1 MRAAFYAPLKP
12 PHHPTPSGDRRIVR
26 LFQAAF
32 ERIGVDTP
40 LASDFRSREP
50 TGDPS
55 VQAKMAADGDAR
67 ANAAIQVLAGSA
79 NFWFTYH
86 LYYKA
91 VDWFGPEAA
100 ARMGIPYVL
109 AEASYAPKRAGGPWD
124 LSHKRV
130 AHCVRE
136 AAAILCLN
144 PNDAACLAP
153 LLDDESTLIDFPPF
167 LDAVPYAS
175 AGEIRHEAR
184 TGIAAAIGADSNT
197 LWLLAVG
204 MMRGGDKA
212 ASYAALADA
221 LRLMPDTPDW
231 RLLVVGDGVERASI
245 ETQLRLAAPDRV
257 HFLGALDEAVLARTY
272 AAADVMVWPAHG
284 EAFGMAMLEA
294 QASGLPVVA
303 GRTGGV
309 HSVVANGQS
318 GWLTP
323 LGDARAFAA
332 AVQRLATNQAER
344 QAFSENAAAR
354 VASTQSLDAAAAR
367 LETVL
372 TRIGIL

>member
-12 PHHPTPSGDRRIVR
+12 PDHPAPSGDRRIAR
-26 LFQAAF
+26 LFRAAF
-32 ERIGVDTP
+32 ERIGIETS

-50 TGDPS
+50 KGDPTA
-55 VQAKMAADGDAR
+55 QARMMADGEVR
-67 ANAAIQVLAGSA
+67 AGAAIEALGGNAD
-79 NFWFTYH
+79 FWFTYH

-91 VDWFGPEAA
+91 ADWFGPEAA
-100 ARMGIPYVL
+100 ARMGVPYLL
-109 AEASYAPKRAGGPWD
+109 AEASYAPKRADGPWD

-130 AHCVRE
+130 AHCVR
-136 AAAILCLN
+136 AASAILCLN

-153 LLDDESTLIDFPPF
+153 LLDDQSTLIDFPPF
-167 LDAVPYAS
+167 LDIRPYAD
-175 AGEIRHEAR
+175 AGQVRTEAR
-184 TGIAAAIGADSNT
+184 ARITRDTRATPEAI
-197 LWLLAVG
+197 WLLAVG

-221 LRLMPDTPDW
+221 LRLLPDTLNW
-231 RLLVVGDGVERASI
+231 QLLVVGDGPERPQI
-245 ETQLRLAAPDRV
+245 EMQLRQAAGDRV
-257 HFLGALDEAVLARTY
+257 QFAGSLGEAALAEYY

-309 HSVVANGQS
+309 HSVVTDGQS

-323 LGDARAFAA
+323 LGDAGAFAA
-332 AVQRLATNQAER
+332 AVQHLIEDSAAR
-344 QAFSENAAAR
+344 QAFGDSAAAR
-354 VASTQSLDAAAAR
+354 VAATQSLDAAAMR
-367 LETVL
+367 LEMVL
-372 TRIGIL
+372 TRIGIR

>member
-12 PHHPTPSGDRRIVR
+12 PDHPAPSGDRRIAR
-26 LFQAAF
+26 LFRAAF
-32 ERIGVDTP
+32 ERIGVETP

-50 TGDPS
+50 KGDPAA
-55 VQAKMAADGDAR
+55 QARMMAEGDAR
-67 ANAAIQVLAGSA
+67 AGAAIEALGGNADL
-79 NFWFTYH
+79 WFTYH

-91 VDWFGPEAA
+91 ADWFGPEAA
-100 ARMGIPYVL
+100 ARMGVPYML

-130 AHCVRE
+130 AHCVR
-136 AAAILCLN
+136 AASAILCLN

-153 LLDDESTLIDFPPF
+153 LLDDPSTLIDFPPF
-167 LDAVPYAS
+167 LDVTPYANARAMR
-175 AGEIRHEAR
+175 AGAR
-184 TGIAAAIGADSNT
+184 ADIAADTGAHPET

-221 LRLMPDTPDW
+221 LPLLPDTLNW
-231 RLLVVGDGVERASI
+231 RLLVVGDGPERAHI
-245 ETQLRLAAPDRV
+245 ETRLRHVAGDRV
-257 HFLGALDEAVLARTY
+257 HFAGSLDEATLARYY
-272 AAADVMVWPAHG
+272 AAADIMVWPAHG

-309 HSVVANGQS
+309 HSVVSDGQS

-323 LGDARAFAA
+323 LGDAGAFATA
-332 AVQRLATNQAER
+332 IQHLGEDSGARLAFGHSAAGR
-344 QAFSENAAAR
+344 VAAA
-354 VASTQSLDAAAAR
+354 QSLDAAAAR
-367 LETVL
+367 LEMVL
-372 TRIGIL
+372 TRIGIR

>member
-12 PHHPTPSGDRRIVR
+12 PDHPAPSGDRRIAR

-32 ERIGVDTP
+32 QRIGAETP

-50 TGDPS
+50 KGDPAA
-55 VQAKMAADGDAR
+55 QMLMAAAGPAR
-67 ANAAIQVLAGSA
+67 ADAAIKALGGRADL
-79 NFWFTYH
+79 WFTYH

-91 VDWFGPEAA
+91 ADWFGPEAA
-100 ARMGIPYVL
+100 ARMGVPYIL

-153 LLDDESTLIDFPPF
+153 LVDDQSKLIDFPPF
-167 LDAVPYAS
+167 LDIAPYAKAR
-175 AGEIRHEAR
+175 AGRRAAR
-184 TGIAAAIGADSNT
+184 AAISATTGAPEDAH
-197 LWLLAVG
+197 WLLAVG
-204 MMRGGDKA
+204 MMRSGDKA
-212 ASYAALADA
+212 ASYSALADA
-221 LRLMPDTPDW
+221 LRLLPAELNW
-231 RLLVVGDGVERASI
+231 RLLVVGYGPEQPTIEAELRRA
-245 ETQLRLAAPDRV
+245 AGDRV
-257 HFLGALDEAVLARTY
+257 SFTGALDEAALARYY

-309 HSVVANGQS
+309 PSVVRDGES

-323 LGDARAFAA
+323 LGDSEAFAA
-332 AVQRLATNQAER
+332 AVR
-344 QAFSENAAAR
+344 QLLMDDDMRRGFGENAAAR
-354 VASTQSLDAAAAR
+354 VAAGQSLEAASAR
-367 LETVL
+367 LEDVL
-372 TRIGIL
+372 KRIGIR

>member
-12 PHHPTPSGDRRIVR
+12 PNHPAPSGDRRIAR
-26 LFQAAF
+26 LFRAAF
-32 ERIGVDTP
+32 ERIGVETP

-50 TGDPS
+50 NGDPTA
-55 VQAKMAADGDAR
+55 QARMMADGEVR
-67 ANAAIQVLAGSA
+67 AGAAIEALGGTAD
-79 NFWFTYH
+79 FWFTYH

-91 VDWFGPEAA
+91 ADWFGPEAA
-100 ARMGIPYVL
+100 ARMGIPYLL
-109 AEASYAPKRAGGPWD
+109 AEASYAPKRADGPWD

-130 AHCVRE
+130 AHCVR
-136 AAAILCLN
+136 AASAILCLN

-153 LLDDESTLIDFPPF
+153 LLDDQSTLIDFPPF
-167 LDAVPYAS
+167 LDIRPYAN
-175 AGEIRHEAR
+175 AGQVRTEAR
-184 TGIAAAIGADSNT
+184 ACIARDTGAHPDAP
-197 LWLLAVG
+197 WLLAVG

-221 LRLMPDTPDW
+221 LRLLPDTLDW
-231 RLLVVGDGVERASI
+231 QLLVVGDGPERPQI
-245 ETQLRLAAPDRV
+245 EMQLRQVAGDRV
-257 HFLGALDEAVLARTY
+257 HFAGSLDEAALAEHY
-272 AAADVMVWPAHG
+272 AAADIMVWPAQG

-309 HSVVANGQS
+309 HSVVKDGQS

-323 LGDARAFAA
+323 LGDAGAFAA
-332 AVQRLATNQAER
+332 AVQHLIEDGAAR
-344 QAFSENAAAR
+344 QAFGRSAAAR
-354 VASTQSLDAAAAR
+354 VAATQSLDAAAMR

-372 TRIGIL
+372 TRIGIR